1 MSAGIFTE
9 RILRMFNN
17 LRAES
22 RSSLSNVAGAALTKL
37 MGITL
42 FSLVACSENPGD
54 ETGPDTEEVE
64 VSAPIDQ
71 ERATSI
77 HYTEVREACVDQN
90 PNRNAYFGD
99 VHVHTSYSWDANANG
114 TRTNPD
120 DAYRFA
126 KGEEIDLPPYDASG
140 RATQRLK
147 IDRPLDFVSVT
158 DHSEFLGEISLC
170 TDAKGAS
177 YNSKACRT
185 FREEQLVGRGS
196 RFMALPIA
204 SWDPQR
210 NAGICGKDGE
220 KCRQRGL
227 TQWEEIQKV
236 AEIHYDRSG
245 DCSFTTFVGY
255 EYTGLP
261 NWSSY
266 HRNVLFRNANVP
278 ELPVSYIEAPKE
290 HMLWD
295 QLRVKCLNDME
306 GCDVLAIPH
315 NANLSNGHLLN
326 PVYPDLHTLGEHV
339 ERAQLRQDMEPLVEI
354 FQHKGNSE
362 CFNNISGVLG
372 EPDEL
377 CDFEQPRRI
386 GPGRVIKGRAVPAT
400 EDCGDG
406 TGAAGI
412 LNGGC
417 VSRHDFIRSSLLVG
431 LQEDERLGVN
441 PFKYGVIASTDTHLS
456 IPGAVS
462 EAGWKGHLA
471 LEATLEKRLAEG
483 ITPSNL
489 KGNAG
494 GLAGIWAVE
503 NSRDALFNAMK
514 RRETFGTSG
523 PRIKPRFFGGWSYKA
538 GLCNAPDLVDRAYAG
553 GVPMGGD
560 LPVRSEGAMAPGFVV
575 TAVRD
580 SQSAPL
586 QKVQVIKGWISEK
599 GEARYKVYDVA
610 GDPDNGARI
619 DMSTGEPVGPGY
631 DSLCAVFVDPD
642 FDTDQ
647 PAYYYARVVENPT
660 ARWSFAQCV
669 SLPQEQRLAACDND
683 APKVIQEM
691 AWTSPIWY
699 NPASRS
705 E

>member
-1 MSAGIFTE
+1 MH
-9 RILRMFNN
+9 FNT
-17 LRAES
+17 A
-22 RSSLSNVAGAALTKL
+22 SLAA
-37 MGITL
+37 ITL
-42 FSLVACSENPGD
+42 FALVACSENPGD
-54 ETGPDTEEVE
+54 GTGPDTRQPE
-64 VSAPIDQ
+64 APAPTVQ
-71 ERATSI
+71 QRANLV
-77 HYTEVREACVDQN
+77 HYTEPREACAIQN
-90 PNRNAYFGD
+90 PDRDAYFGD
-99 VHVHTSYSWDANANG
+99 VHVHTSYSWDANADG

-126 KGEEIDLPPYDASG
+126 RGEEIDLPPYDASG
-140 RATQRLK
+140 KATQRLK
-147 IDRPLDFVSVT
+147 IDRPLDFVAVT
-158 DHSEFLGEISLC
+158 DHAEFLGEISLC
-170 TDAKGAS
+170 MDAES
-177 YNSKACRT
+177 SSHDSEMCRT
-185 FREEQLVGRGS
+185 FREERVVGGGARL
-196 RFMALPIA
+196 MALPIA
-204 SWDPQR
+204 SWSPRRD
-210 NAGICGKDGE
+210 AETCGKDGE
-220 KCRQRGL
+220 KCRRRAR
-227 TQWEEIQKV
+227 THWREIQEV
-236 AEIHYDRSG
+236 AEQHYDRS
-245 DCSFTTFVGY
+245 DKCSFTTFVGY

-278 ELPVSYIEAPKE
+278 ELPVSYIEAPKG

-295 QLRVKCLNDME
+295 LLRRDCLDGME

-315 NANLSNGHLLN
+315 NANLSNGLLLN
-326 PVYPDLHTLGEHV
+326 PAYPELQTLEAEA

-362 CFNNISGVLG
+362 CFNGISAVLG

-377 CDFEQPRRI
+377 CDFEQPRKI
-386 GPGRVIKGRAVPAT
+386 GPGRLFRGREIPAT

-406 TGAAGI
+406 TGVAGI

-417 VSRHDFIRSSLLVG
+417 VSRHDFVRSSLLDG
-431 LQEDERLGVN
+431 LKEKERLGVN
-441 PFKYGVIASTDTHLS
+441 PFKYGIIAGTDTHLS
-456 IPGAVS
+456 IPGAVN

-471 LEATLEKRLAEG
+471 HETSLEERLGEG
-483 ITPSNL
+483 VTPSNL

-503 NSRDALFNAMK
+503 NSRDALFDAMK

-523 PRIKPRFFGGWSYKA
+523 PRIEPRFFGGWSYKA
-538 GLCNAPDLVDRAYAG
+538 GLCDAPDLVDRAYAG

-560 LPVRSEGAMAPGFVV
+560 LPVRPEGVTAPGFLI
-575 TAVRD
+575 AAKRD

-586 QKVQVIKGWISEK
+586 RNIQVIKGWVSEK
-599 GEARYKVYDVA
+599 GEARYKVHDVA
-610 GDPDNGARI
+610 GNPDNGASV
-619 DMSTGEPVGPGY
+619 DMSTGEAVGIGY

-642 FDTDQ
+642 FDVDQ

-669 SLPQEQRLAACDND
+669 SQPEEQRLTACDND
-683 APKVIQEM
+683 APKVIHEM

-699 NPASRS
+699 VPASGP